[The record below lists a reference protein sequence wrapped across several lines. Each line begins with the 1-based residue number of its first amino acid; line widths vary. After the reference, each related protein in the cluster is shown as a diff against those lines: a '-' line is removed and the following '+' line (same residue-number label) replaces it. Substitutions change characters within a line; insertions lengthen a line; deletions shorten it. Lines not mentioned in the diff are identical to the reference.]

1 MAGHDMPTIT
11 LRKTGWRP
19 WGPAFAIAALA
30 ALHAATALGGT
41 PGTADELLFMT
52 NRSGS
57 VFELYRMRA
66 DGSGVQR
73 VLPERGE
80 SSEMSWSPDGSKVLF
95 TAARAGKQLNV
106 FVTTLTDGKT
116 VQLTDDASPSTSP
129 VWSAD
134 GRTIACV
141 SSRDRSRRIYL
152 MDADGQR
159 QRRLT
164 SNADDEYA
172 PQFSPDGQR
181 VAYVASNMASIA
193 PRVAVADLRTGLAR
207 IVSSYDKRA
216 IESEPRWSPDGAQ
229 LLYLLV
235 EGQTTHVMAMA
246 PDGAQRKRLT
256 PADSTRNAQP
266 QWSPDGRHILY
277 QSVSPTNGRLSLQLM
292 KADGSEVR
300 KLYGNDN
307 NVLDARWSS
316 DGQRIFFIE
325 QLAGGGK
332 VLSTDL
338 AGKDIR
344 RISGDEGFDMNL
356 QVCCSR
362 MPTRMASRQ

>member
-1 MAGHDMPTIT
+1 MTGLDMPTIS
-11 LRKTGWRP
+11 LFKTGWKP
-19 WGPAFAIAALA
+19 LASAIALA
-30 ALHAATALGGT
+30 ACAAVPAVAGVAGA
-41 PGTADELLFMT
+41 ADELLFMS

-57 VFELYRMRA
+57 VFELYRMQA

-95 TAARAGKQLNV
+95 TAARGGRQLNV
-106 FVTTLTDGKT
+106 FVTSLADGKT
-116 VQLTDDASPSTSP
+116 TQLTNDPSPSTSP

-134 GRTIACV
+134 GRTIAFV

-152 MDADGQR
+152 MDADGQH

-164 SNADDEYA
+164 SSAADDEYA
-172 PQFSPDGQR
+172 PQFSPDGSR
-181 VAYVASNMASIA
+181 VAYVASNLATIA
-193 PRVAVADLRTGLAR
+193 PRVAVADLRTGQSR
-207 IVSSYDKRA
+207 IVSNYDKRA
-216 IESEPRWSPDGAQ
+216 IESEPRWAPDGSQ

-246 PDGAQRKRLT
+246 PDGSGRKRLT

-277 QSVSPTNGRLSLQLM
+277 QSVSPENGRLGLQLM
-292 KADGSEVR
+292 KSDGSEVR
-300 KLYGNDN
+300 KLYGSVN

-362 MPTRMASRQ
+362 VPTRLASRQ